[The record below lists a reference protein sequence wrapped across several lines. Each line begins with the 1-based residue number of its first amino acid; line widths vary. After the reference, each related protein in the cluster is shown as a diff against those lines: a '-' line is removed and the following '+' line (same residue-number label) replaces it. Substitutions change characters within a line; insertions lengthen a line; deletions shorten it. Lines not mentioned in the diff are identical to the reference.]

1 MSFWKE
7 LKFGSIYVKGGTHI
21 HAVFVIGTAPR
32 IIISI
37 LFIGSLF
44 GQSKQGIIYASDST
58 VVLATIVFDCFLIMQ
73 FTFHLVETKLGFM
86 LGTNDSF
93 YFNFGAKYAHG

>member
-7 LKFGSIYVKGGTHI
+7 PKSASIYVKGGTHI
-21 HAVFVIGTAPR
+21 HAVFVIGTASR

-44 GQSKQGIIYASDST
+44 GSSQQGIIYASDST
-58 VVLATIVFDCFLIMQ
+58 VMLATIVFDLLIND
-73 FTFHLVETKLGFM
+73 FCRLVNRSK
-86 LGTNDSF
+86 
-93 YFNFGAKYAHG
+93 